1 MSVFDRRFTLS
12 LPRAVQPGQPPIRAD
27 LSYWP
32 ATGGRNALYAPG
44 ERITFDRD
52 LYAQVYYEDR
62 PALSTGVLWWKEGVL
77 VQYVGSGSLSQIGDE
92 YLMPITPGTGI
103 APADADFISLP
114 NNAPD
119 RGRDG
124 QQLRYLLW
132 WDFEPGPSTTDR
144 KVWAHWTDQGGTI
157 ELTEGGVQQAA
168 EGLVTV
174 HWTPELIRVLTTV
187 DLNNVRLTD
196 HLGRTYSARSVR
208 EIGRRR
214 HIEITVRRVDP

>member
-1 MSVFDRRFTLS
+1 MSVFDRRFGIR
-12 LPRAVQPGQPPIRAD
+12 LPSAQTGQPPARAD
-27 LSYWP
+27 YRYWP
-32 ATGGRNALYAPG
+32 AAGGASELYRPP
-44 ERITFDRD
+44 EDLVFDED
-52 LYAQVYYEDR
+52 LYVQ
-62 PALSTGVLWWKEGVL
+62 VL
-77 VQYVGSGSLSQIGDE
+77 VGAPANAEAEFRWTGTQVEHCNFSNGACTWS
-92 YLMPITPGTGI
+92 PVTPGTGRTPVASDFVDLPS
-103 APADADFISLP
+103 APQTVGASNWP
-114 NNAPD
+114 VK
-119 RGRDG
+119 
-124 QQLRYLLW
+124 YLLW
-132 WDFEPGPSTTDR
+132 WEFDPEDLVRT
-144 KVWAHWTDQGGTI
+144 VWAHWTDQGGTI